1 MSQES
6 DRRIHD
12 ALTELYL
19 YALVLDAEWKRLGDD
34 APGDLYEEVDA
45 LRATAAA
52 LREQAENVLR
62 PARSERPVPQPG
74 CGSRPGA

>member
-1 MSQES
+1 MNGEP

-19 YALVLDAEWKRLGDD
+19 YALVLDAQWGRLGD
-34 APGDLYEEVDA
+34 AAGELYEEVAA

-52 LREQAENVLR
+52 LREQAESALR
-62 PARSERPVPQPG
+62 PGRSEPLVPRPG